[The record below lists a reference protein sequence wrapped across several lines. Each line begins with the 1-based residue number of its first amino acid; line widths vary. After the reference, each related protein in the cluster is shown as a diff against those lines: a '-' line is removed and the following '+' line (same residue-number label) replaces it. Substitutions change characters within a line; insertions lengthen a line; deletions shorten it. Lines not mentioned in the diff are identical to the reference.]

1 MGEGV
6 QFGFKGWDYV
16 TLYDKGLFKSTY
28 LFLNIILNYAQQH
41 MVHSRLTNQLKL
53 HASSWVAKNSIKD
66 EKEYEYKALFNN
78 DTTKS
83 EDCDFITT
91 NINIFLDLG

>member
-1 MGEGV
+1 MPVLEW
-6 QFGFKGWDYV
+6 QRIW
-16 TLYDKGLFKSTY
+16 
-28 LFLNIILNYAQQH
+28 IL
-41 MVHSRLTNQLKL
+41 
-53 HASSWVAKNSIKD
+53 KD
-66 EKEYEYKALFNN
+66 EKEYEYKELFNN